1 MVGKLY
7 CDGDDQSES
16 RRKIKKLCETL
27 QGPREEEAA
36 ITIIKALIFTLVGVW
51 NLISGKRDN

>member
-27 QGPREEEAA
+27 QGPREET
-36 ITIIKALIFTLVGVW
+36 ITAWLEKVSTYAPVQKPQLQ
-51 NLISGKRDN
+51 